1 MSAGQALVMCGPVEK
16 RVVNAQRD
24 HVPPIFNRLEN
35 MVGESAVLE
44 AMKEPFCHSTGVAEE
59 EEIEFLA
66 VVRPE
71 IVEPEECAAPSEPNG
86 KSAGVADWI
95 KSAMT
100 ECKSNCGQPASCDEG
115 PMCKCAGSCC
125 AAQKECAEA
134 GCLTEAKS
142 IFALP
147 GLQQPFTSQTIYVDP
162 AAFTTPIDI
171 PQRFMFD
178 RNVEY
183 EFQLPSSSGQFLP
196 ASIAPVR
203 FTQPVVLPV
212 DASTL
217 K

>member
-1 MSAGQALVMCGPVEK
+1 
-16 RVVNAQRD
+16 
-24 HVPPIFNRLEN
+24 

-44 AMKEPFCHSTGVAEE
+44 AMKEPFCHSTLVAEE

-71 IVEPEECAAPSEPNG
+71 VVEAAEECAAPSEANG
-86 KSAGVADWI
+86 KSVDVEDWI

-100 ECKSNCGQPASCDEG
+100 ESKSNCVQPACCDEG
-115 PMCKCAGSCC
+115 PVCKCAASCC
-125 AAQKECAEA
+125 AAQKECSES
-134 GCLTEAKS
+134 GCLTEANS
-142 IFALP
+142 IFALS

-171 PQRFMFD
+171 QPRSVFD
-178 RNVEY
+178 RNFEY
-183 EFQLPSSSGQFLP
+183 DFQWPASSGQFLP
-196 ASIAPVR
+196 ASIAPMR